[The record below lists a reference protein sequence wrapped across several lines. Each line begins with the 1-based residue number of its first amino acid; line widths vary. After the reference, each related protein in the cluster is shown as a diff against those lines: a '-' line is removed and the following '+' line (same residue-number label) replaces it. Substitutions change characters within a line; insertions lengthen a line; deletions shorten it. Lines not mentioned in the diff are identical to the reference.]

1 MGKRCVDARKVA
13 PVVNDVN
20 VKWMNK
26 RYKRLEL
33 NFEDRP
39 DGDTIRVFVTDGL
52 KPVCYV
58 ELSKCTLRKMP
69 GV

>member
-1 MGKRCVDARKVA
+1 M
-13 PVVNDVN
+13 NDVN

-58 ELSKCTLRKMP
+58 ELSKCTLRKML